1 MISVPL
7 FKGFIFQISYVI
19 FSSMGFL
26 GLLIYLWVRHCK
38 ELSNELWGVTLY
50 VILLI
55 VVVALISDLHNTP
68 HPALGYFVPNGR
80 YLTQFVPIL
89 MILFFSAIRFWVSE
103 RRVSSPTISMLH
115 VGTIFFIQAMI
126 VLLATPLWVLVPASL
141 VNNPDLGLFFA
152 PEIFPFNRGLPWRG
166 WPHEPSFL
174 LLLGSILLLLPS
186 ILAMVGVLRNWSIRL
201 LVIPQIVLVAAGS
214 VIQFGGINIMQD
226 TQKTLNMLF
235 RSTANVC
242 AVVSYFDKDMPA
254 TNEEFMHRFWCNG
267 HGMQRKSWKDF
278 KETAIA
284 KPEIEDAL
292 FITRLD
298 RIPQDGTGIEIVFK
312 NADYVVITIKAGD
325 EG

>member
-1 MISVPL
+1 
-7 FKGFIFQISYVI
+7 
-19 FSSMGFL
+19 
-26 GLLIYLWVRHCK
+26 
-38 ELSNELWGVTLY
+38 
-50 VILLI
+50 
-55 VVVALISDLHNTP
+55 
-68 HPALGYFVPNGR
+68 
-80 YLTQFVPIL
+80 
-89 MILFFSAIRFWVSE
+89 
-103 RRVSSPTISMLH
+103 
-115 VGTIFFIQAMI
+115 MI